1 MTVQKI
7 FLASEVTWFKPRY
20 SDNLRARR
28 RWWALIKR
36 EIKTGAVSSCTRDE
50 YPTNFNKI
58 MPASVNV
65 TETLMKQIASSIV
78 GHRLKPL
85 II

>member
-1 MTVQKI
+1 
-7 FLASEVTWFKPRY
+7 
-20 SDNLRARR
+20 
-28 RWWALIKR
+28 LIKR

-65 TETLMKQIASSIV
+65 TEKLMIPIASSIV